1 MLRTALRVTG
11 AGLLALLATVAIQ
24 GPAMADTV
32 LTDGDYHAGT
42 TSDVRYTDAITTGWW
57 NAVVTRGYN
66 YDFDL
71 SLKNS
76 AGSTLGSS
84 TVGGYSVDIVA
95 VNGNG
100 TCSGF
105 AGVNDTAVVH
115 PYGPASSTPD
125 SPSEQAFAITRRAG
139 GRVFGVVPKSSPD
152 QYTVLQYSD
161 QRDIAMFDVFL
172 AANTT
177 YRVAW
182 TSVHGYFEGGVF
194 LFPGA
199 NSGGTNCVRSRTTDG
214 ALLWHFNENIGDSTR
229 SGETRFTSGAQ
240 GWYGLLLV
248 TQAWDITQVSI
259 GGGDSQPHL
268 MIKPA

>member
-139 GRVFGVVPKSSPD
+139 GRIFSVVPKTSPD
-152 QYTVLQYSD
+152 QYTVLSTPTSSEWPCSTCSWRRTPRTGSAGTASTATSRAGCSCSQPPT
-161 QRDIAMFDVFL
+161 
-172 AANTT
+172 AAVPTASAAGPPT
-177 YRVAW
+177 ARCSGTSTRTSATPPAAGRPGSPVA
-182 TSVHGYFEGGVF
+182 
-194 LFPGA
+194 PR
-199 NSGGTNCVRSRTTDG
+199 GGTGCCWAPRAGTSPRFPSAAVTTSRT
-214 ALLWHFNENIGDSTR
+214 S
-229 SGETRFTSGAQ
+229 
-240 GWYGLLLV
+240 
-248 TQAWDITQVSI
+248 
-259 GGGDSQPHL
+259 
-268 MIKPA
+268 